1 MARKIKHYKVGLDS
15 DTLAISLVDSPA
27 IEMPFVALKKESEQ
41 LVKLANEERHLL
53 VGAALVPDKPIYRN
67 QDGEEF
73 YMTFDKDVIRKMAY
87 DYLANDRNNNV
98 TLQHQDAT
106 NGVQMVES
114 WIKEGENDKSDYY
127 GLQAPIGSWIVTMKV
142 NDPKIWEGVK
152 KGEFNG
158 FSVESL
164 VSLEDFKINKL
175 KDNMAKEDIK
185 METVEITDN
194 FWQKLKD
201 IIANALKSQPADEQE
216 AETKAEDAVADVKE
230 DVEPAMD
237 DTKEEVK
244 NADEEVVESGSSNVD
259 EASQEAADTAAEMVE
274 SAATDPNEAA
284 DGLQQVIDNLQAEID
299 ALKSENEELKKK
311 AAGLSKEVEKMSK
324 EPSTKPV
331 VKKGERE
338 NNLGDT
344 REILAQIANR
354 TYFK

>member
-15 DTLAISLVDSPA
+15 DTLAISLVDYPA

-41 LVKLANEERHLL
+41 LVKLANEEKHLL

-73 YMTFDKDVIRKMAY
+73 YITFDKDVIRKMAY

-201 IIANALKSQPADEQE
+201 IIANALKSQPAEEQE
-216 AETKAEDAVADVKE
+216 AETKAEDIVDEAKG
-230 DVEPAMD
+230 DVEPATD
-237 DTKEEVK
+237 DTKKVEEE
-244 NADEEVVESGSSNVD
+244 AVEPDSSNV
-259 EASQEAADTAAEMVE
+259 EKASEQAADTAAEMVE

-324 EPSTKPV
+324 EPSAAPV
-331 VKKGERE
+331 VKKGE
-338 NNLGDT
+338 NKVGDT
-344 REILAQIANR
+344 RDILAQIANR

>member
-1 MARKIKHYKVGLDS
+1 MARRIKHYKVGLDS
-15 DTLAISLVDSPA
+15 DTLAISLVDYPA

-41 LVKLANEERHLL
+41 IVKLANEERHLL

-73 YMTFDKDVIRKMAY
+73 YVTFDKDVIRKMAY

-114 WIKEGENDKSDYY
+114 WVKEGENDKSDYY

-142 NDPKIWEGVK
+142 NDPKIWDGVK
-152 KGEFNG
+152 SGEFNG

-164 VSLEDFKINKL
+164 ISLEDFKINKL

-201 IIANALKSQPADEQE
+201 IIANALKSQPVEEQD
-216 AETKAEDAVADVKE
+216 AETKAEDAVDEVKG
-230 DVEPAMD
+230 DVEPASG
-237 DTKEEVK
+237 DTKEVK
-244 NADEEVVESGSSNVD
+244 GEVVEPDSSNVE
-259 EASQEAADTAAEMVE
+259 EASSEAADTAAKMVE
-274 SAATDPNEAA
+274 SVASDPNEAA

-331 VKKGERE
+331 VKKGE

>member
-142 NDPKIWEGVK
+142 NDPKIWDGVK

-164 VSLEDFKINKL
+164 VSLEDLKINKL

-216 AETKAEDAVADVKE
+216 AETKAEDAVADVKN
-230 DVEPAMD
+230 DVEPASG
-237 DTKEEVK
+237 DTMEVE
-244 NADEEVVESGSSNVD
+244 EEVVEPDSSNVE
-259 EASQEAADTAAEMVE
+259 EASSEASEQAAEMVE
-274 SAATDPNEAA
+274 SVATDPNEAA

-324 EPSTKPV
+324 EPSANPV
-331 VKKGERE
+331 VKKGE
-338 NNLGDT
+338 NKVGDT

>member
-15 DTLAISLVDSPA
+15 DTLAISLVDYPA

-142 NDPKIWEGVK
+142 NDPKIWDGVK

-164 VSLEDFKINKL
+164 VSLEDFKINKI

-216 AETKAEDAVADVKE
+216 AETKAEDAVEDVKE
-230 DVEPAMD
+230 DVEPAMED
-237 DTKEEVK
+237 FK
-244 NADEEVVESGSSNVD
+244 NVDEEVVESGSSNVE
-259 EASQEAADTAAEMVE
+259 EASQEAADTAAEIVE
-274 SAATDPNEAA
+274 SAATDTNEAA

-311 AAGLSKEVEKMSK
+311 ADGLSKEVEKMSK
-324 EPSTKPV
+324 EPSIKPV
-331 VKKGERE
+331 VKKGE
-338 NNLGDT
+338 NKVGDT

>member
-98 TLQHQDAT
+98 TLQHQEAT

-142 NDPKIWEGVK
+142 NDPKIWDGVK

-164 VSLEDFKINKL
+164 VSLEDFKINKI

-216 AETKAEDAVADVKE
+216 AETKAEDAVEDVKE
-230 DVEPAMD
+230 DVEPAM
-237 DTKEEVK
+237 EEVK
-244 NADEEVVESGSSNVD
+244 NADEEVVESGSSNVE
-259 EASQEAADTAAEMVE
+259 EASQEAADTAAEIVE
-274 SAATDPNEAA
+274 SAATDTNEAA

-311 AAGLSKEVEKMSK
+311 ADGLSKEVEKMSK
-324 EPSTKPV
+324 EPSIKPV
-331 VKKGERE
+331 VKKGE
-338 NNLGDT
+338 NKVGDT
-344 REILAQIANR
+344 RDILAQIANR

>member
-15 DTLAISLVDSPA
+15 DTLAISLVDYPA

-142 NDPKIWEGVK
+142 NDPKIWDGVK

-164 VSLEDFKINKL
+164 VSLEDFKINKI

-216 AETKAEDAVADVKE
+216 AETKAEDAVEDVKE
-230 DVEPAMD
+230 DVEPAM
-237 DTKEEVK
+237 EEVK
-244 NADEEVVESGSSNVD
+244 NADEEVVESGSSNVE
-259 EASQEAADTAAEMVE
+259 EASQEAADTAAEIVE
-274 SAATDPNEAA
+274 SAATDTNEAA

-311 AAGLSKEVEKMSK
+311 ADGLSKEVEKMSK
-324 EPSTKPV
+324 EPSIKPV
-331 VKKGERE
+331 VKKGE
-338 NNLGDT
+338 NKVGDT
-344 REILAQIANR
+344 RDILAQIANR

>member
-15 DTLAISLVDSPA
+15 DTLAISLVDYPA

-127 GLQAPIGSWIVTMKV
+127 GLQAPIGSWIVTLKV
-142 NDPKIWEGVK
+142 NDPKIWDGVK

-216 AETKAEDAVADVKE
+216 AETKAEDAVDEVKG
-230 DVEPAMD
+230 DVEPVME
-237 DTKEEVK
+237 DTKKVE
-244 NADEEVVESGSSNVD
+244 EEVVEPDSSNVE
-259 EASQEAADTAAEMVE
+259 EASSEAADTAAEMVE

-284 DGLQQVIDNLQAEID
+284 DGLQQVIDNLQEEID

-324 EPSTKPV
+324 EPSVKPV
-331 VKKGERE
+331 VKKGE
-338 NNLGDT
+338 NKVGDT
-344 REILAQIANR
+344 REILAKIANR

>member
-41 LVKLANEERHLL
+41 LVKLANEEKHLL

-98 TLQHQDAT
+98 TLQHQDVT

-114 WIKEGENDKSDYY
+114 WIKEGDNDKSDYY

-142 NDPKIWEGVK
+142 NDPKIWDGVK

-216 AETKAEDAVADVKE
+216 AETKAEDAVDEVKG

-237 DTKEEVK
+237 DTKKVE
-244 NADEEVVESGSSNVD
+244 EEVVEPDSSNVE
-259 EASQEAADTAAEMVE
+259 EASSEAADTAAEMVE
-274 SAATDPNEAA
+274 SVASNPNEAA

-324 EPSTKPV
+324 EPSANPV
-331 VKKGERE
+331 VKKGE
-338 NNLGDT
+338 NKVGDT
-344 REILAQIANR
+344 RDILAQIANR

>member
-15 DTLAISLVDSPA
+15 DTLAISLVDYPA

-142 NDPKIWEGVK
+142 NDPKIWYGVK

-216 AETKAEDAVADVKE
+216 AETKAEDAVEDVKE
-230 DVEPAMD
+230 DVEPASG
-237 DTKEEVK
+237 DTKEVE
-244 NADEEVVESGSSNVD
+244 EEVVEPDSSNVE

-274 SAATDPNEAA
+274 SAATDTNEAA

-324 EPSTKPV
+324 EPSANPV
-331 VKKGERE
+331 VKKGE
-338 NNLGDT
+338 NKVGDT
-344 REILAQIANR
+344 RDILAQIANR

>member
-15 DTLAISLVDSPA
+15 DTLAISLVDYPA
-27 IEMPFVALKKESEQ
+27 IEMPFVFLKKESEQ

-142 NDPKIWEGVK
+142 NDPKIWDGVK

-158 FSVESL
+158 FSVESV
-164 VSLEDFKINKL
+164 VSLEDLKINKI

-216 AETKAEDAVADVKE
+216 AETKAEDAVEDVKE
-230 DVEPAMD
+230 DVEPVM
-237 DTKEEVK
+237 EEVN
-244 NADEEVVESGSSNVD
+244 NADEEVVESGSSNVE
-259 EASQEAADTAAEMVE
+259 EASQEAADTAAEIVE

-324 EPSTKPV
+324 EPSIKPV
-331 VKKGERE
+331 VKKGE
-338 NNLGDT
+338 NKVGDT
-344 REILAQIANR
+344 RDILAQIANR

>member
-1 MARKIKHYKVGLDS
+1 MARKIKHYKVGLNS
-15 DTLAISLVDSPA
+15 DTLAISLVGYPA
-27 IEMPFVALKKESEQ
+27 IEMPFVFLKKESEQ

-53 VGAALVPDKPIYRN
+53 VGAVLVPDKPIYRN
-67 QDGEEF
+67 QNGEEF
-73 YMTFDKDVIRKMAY
+73 YMTFDKDVIRKLAY

-114 WIKEGENDKSDYY
+114 WIKEGEKDKSDYY

-142 NDPKIWEGVK
+142 NDPKIWDGVK

-158 FSVESL
+158 FSVESI
-164 VSLEDFKINKL
+164 VSLEDLKINKI

-216 AETKAEDAVADVKE
+216 AETKAEDAVEDVKE
-230 DVEPAMD
+230 DVEPAM
-237 DTKEEVK
+237 EEIN
-244 NADEEVVESGSSNVD
+244 NADEEVVESGSSNVE
-259 EASQEAADTAAEMVE
+259 EASKEAADTAAEIVE
-274 SAATDPNEAA
+274 SAATDTNEEA

-311 AAGLSKEVEKMSK
+311 AVGLSKEVEKLSK
-324 EPSTKPV
+324 EPSIKPV
-331 VKKGERE
+331 VKKGE
-338 NNLGDT
+338 NKVGDT
-344 REILAQIANR
+344 RDILAQIANR

>member
-41 LVKLANEERHLL
+41 LVKLANEEKHLL

-98 TLQHQDAT
+98 TLQHQDVT

-114 WIKEGENDKSDYY
+114 WIKEGDNDKSDYY

-142 NDPKIWEGVK
+142 NDPKIWDGVK

-164 VSLEDFKINKL
+164 VSLADFKINKL

-216 AETKAEDAVADVKE
+216 AETKAEDAVDEVKG

-237 DTKEEVK
+237 DTKKVE
-244 NADEEVVESGSSNVD
+244 EEVVEPDSSNVE
-259 EASQEAADTAAEMVE
+259 EASSEAADTAAEMVE
-274 SAATDPNEAA
+274 SVASNPNEAA

-324 EPSTKPV
+324 EPSANPV
-331 VKKGERE
+331 VKKGE
-338 NNLGDT
+338 NKVGDT
-344 REILAQIANR
+344 RDILAQIANR

>member
-15 DTLAISLVDSPA
+15 DTLAISLVDYPA

-73 YMTFDKDVIRKMAY
+73 YVTFDKDVIRKMAY

-142 NDPKIWEGVK
+142 NDPKIWDGVK
-152 KGEFNG
+152 SGEFNG

-164 VSLEDFKINKL
+164 ISLEDFKINKL

-201 IIANALKSQPADEQE
+201 IIANALKSQPAEEQE
-216 AETKAEDAVADVKE
+216 AKTKAEDAVDEVKG
-230 DVEPAMD
+230 DVEPASG
-237 DTKEEVK
+237 DTKEVK
-244 NADEEVVESGSSNVD
+244 GEVVEPDSSNVE
-259 EASQEAADTAAEMVE
+259 EASSEAADTAAKMVE
-274 SAATDPNEAA
+274 SVASDPNEAA

-331 VKKGERE
+331 VKKGE
-338 NNLGDT
+338 NKLGDT

>member
-15 DTLAISLVDSPA
+15 DTLAISLVDYPA

-41 LVKLANEERHLL
+41 LVKLANEEKHLL

-73 YMTFDKDVIRKMAY
+73 YMTFDTDVIRKMAY

-142 NDPKIWEGVK
+142 NDPKIWDGVK

-230 DVEPAMD
+230 DVEPAM
-237 DTKEEVK
+237 EEVK
-244 NADEEVVESGSSNVD
+244 NADEEVIESGSSNVE
-259 EASQEAADTAAEMVE
+259 EASQEAADTAADMVE
-274 SAATDPNEAA
+274 SAATDTNEAA
-284 DGLQQVIDNLQAEID
+284 DGLQQVIDNLQEEID

-324 EPSTKPV
+324 EPSIKPV
-331 VKKGERE
+331 VKKGE
-338 NNLGDT
+338 NKVGDT
-344 REILAQIANR
+344 RDILAQIANR

>member
-15 DTLAISLVDSPA
+15 DTLAISLVDYPA

-73 YMTFDKDVIRKMAY
+73 YVTFDKDVIRKMAY

-142 NDPKIWEGVK
+142 NDPKIWDGVK
-152 KGEFNG
+152 SGEFNG

-164 VSLEDFKINKL
+164 ISLEDFKINKL

-201 IIANALKSQPADEQE
+201 IIANALKSQPAEEQE
-216 AETKAEDAVADVKE
+216 AKTKAEDAVDEVKG
-230 DVEPAMD
+230 DVEPASG
-237 DTKEEVK
+237 DTKEVK
-244 NADEEVVESGSSNVD
+244 GEVVEPDSSNVE
-259 EASQEAADTAAEMVE
+259 EASSEAADTAAKMVE
-274 SAATDPNEAA
+274 SVASDPNEAA

-311 AAGLSKEVEKMSK
+311 AAGLSKEIEKMSK

-331 VKKGERE
+331 VKKGE
-338 NNLGDT
+338 NKLGDT

>member
-15 DTLAISLVDSPA
+15 DTLAISLVDYPA

-142 NDPKIWEGVK
+142 NDPKIWDGVK

-216 AETKAEDAVADVKE
+216 AETKAEDAVDEVKG
-230 DVEPAMD
+230 DVEPVME
-237 DTKEEVK
+237 DTKKVE
-244 NADEEVVESGSSNVD
+244 EEVVEPDSSNVE
-259 EASQEAADTAAEMVE
+259 EASSEAADTAAEMVE

-284 DGLQQVIDNLQAEID
+284 DGLQQVIDNLQEEID

-324 EPSTKPV
+324 EPSVKPV
-331 VKKGERE
+331 VKKGE
-338 NNLGDT
+338 NKVGDT
-344 REILAQIANR
+344 REILAKIANR

>member
-15 DTLAISLVDSPA
+15 DTLAISLVDYPA
-27 IEMPFVALKKESEQ
+27 IEMPFVFLKKESEQ

-142 NDPKIWEGVK
+142 NDPKIWDGVK

-158 FSVESL
+158 FSVESV
-164 VSLEDFKINKL
+164 VSLEDLKINKI

-216 AETKAEDAVADVKE
+216 AETKAEDAVEDVKE
-230 DVEPAMD
+230 DVEPVM
-237 DTKEEVK
+237 EEVN
-244 NADEEVVESGSSNVD
+244 NADEEVVESGSSNVE
-259 EASQEAADTAAEMVE
+259 EASQEAADTAAEIVE

-311 AAGLSKEVEKMSK
+311 ASGLSKEVEKMSK
-324 EPSTKPV
+324 EPSIKPV
-331 VKKGERE
+331 VKKGE
-338 NNLGDT
+338 NKVGDT
-344 REILAQIANR
+344 RDILAQIANR

>member
-41 LVKLANEERHLL
+41 LVKLANEEKHLL

-114 WIKEGENDKSDYY
+114 WIKEGDNDKSDYY

-142 NDPKIWEGVK
+142 NDPKIWDGVK

-216 AETKAEDAVADVKE
+216 AETKAEDAVDEVKG

-237 DTKEEVK
+237 DTKKVE
-244 NADEEVVESGSSNVD
+244 EEVVEPDSSNVE
-259 EASQEAADTAAEMVE
+259 EASSEAADTAAEMVE
-274 SAATDPNEAA
+274 SVASNPNEAA

-324 EPSTKPV
+324 EPSANPV
-331 VKKGERE
+331 VKKGE
-338 NNLGDT
+338 NKVGDT
-344 REILAQIANR
+344 RDILAQIANR

>member
-1 MARKIKHYKVGLDS
+1 MARNIKHYKVGLDS
-15 DTLAISLVDSPA
+15 DTLAISLVDYPA

-41 LVKLANEERHLL
+41 LVKLANEEKHLL

-73 YMTFDKDVIRKMAY
+73 YITFDKDVIRKMAY

-127 GLQAPIGSWIVTMKV
+127 SLQAPIGSWIVTMKV

-201 IIANALKSQPADEQE
+201 IIANALKSQPAEEQE
-216 AETKAEDAVADVKE
+216 AETKAEDAVDEVKG
-230 DVEPAMD
+230 DVEPATD
-237 DTKEEVK
+237 DTKKEVK
-244 NADEEVVESGSSNVD
+244 NADEKVVESDSSNVE
-259 EASQEAADTAAEMVE
+259 EASSEAADTAAEMVE
-274 SAATDPNEAA
+274 SVASDPNEAA

-311 AAGLSKEVEKMSK
+311 AAGLSKIVEKMSK
-324 EPSTKPV
+324 EPSAAPV
-331 VKKGERE
+331 VKKGE
-338 NNLGDT
+338 NKVGDT
-344 REILAQIANR
+344 RDILAQIANR